1 MKNSLSFLI
10 SISTLI
16 LTGCLTTTEQTTD
29 QTNSSTNAPTTATW
43 QATEVS
49 SQDGFTVPE
58 CVVTDGAGNVFVSNI
73 APVEDV
79 YWDDDGSGFISKLN
93 ENGTFGSLV
102 WAGARRN
109 SPIHSPKGMSIL
121 DGWLYVN
128 DSTRVRRCKV
138 DDPNTLEDTGISV
151 GTKYNDLATDGTH
164 LYISDMGK
172 GIVLKVDPKTGD
184 EQEIPAPEG
193 VNGVTAHDGKLYAVS
208 WTQHEVYE
216 LDPKGEAGPVS
227 FGLADKFTNLDGI
240 EVLDDGS
247 FIISDFKGNKVDL
260 LEADRKTLRTLI
272 EIESPADIGIDRQ
285 KNLLYVPQFKK
296 DKVVVFELQKQQ

>member
-1 MKNSLSFLI
+1 M
-10 SISTLI
+10 
-16 LTGCLTTTEQTTD
+16 C
-29 QTNSSTNAPTTATW
+29 
-43 QATEVS
+43 
-49 SQDGFTVPE
+49 
-58 CVVTDGAGNVFVSNI
+58 
-73 APVEDV
+73 
-79 YWDDDGSGFISKLN
+79 
-93 ENGTFGSLV
+93 
-102 WAGARRN
+102 
-109 SPIHSPKGMSIL
+109 IL
-121 DGWLYVN
+121 DGWLYAN

-138 DDPNTLEDTGISV
+138 DEPNTLEDTGISV

-164 LYISDMGK
+164 LCISDMGK

-193 VNGVTAHDGKLYAVS
+193 VNGVTAHNGKLFAVS

-216 LDPKGEAGPVS
+216 LDPKGEADPIS
-227 FGLADKFTNLDGI
+227 FGLADNFTNLDGI

-285 KNLLYVPQFKK
+285 KYLLYVPQFKK
-296 DKVVVFELQKQQ
+296 DKVVVYELLKQ